1 MSLWCKYT
9 AMTRKA
15 SWELNQ
21 HTRQV
26 GIVCRG
32 GGFREKKKN
41 GTLTGWSLNP
51 TLPLT
56 LLKQFWDAFFFF
68 PAKIILLEN

>member
-21 HTRQV
+21 HTETGRYRV
-26 GIVCRG
+26 SG
-32 GGFREKKKN
+32 GGFRGKKKKRH
-41 GTLTGWSLNP
+41 LDWMKSEPHP
-51 TLPLT
+51 TSDL
-56 LLKQFWDAFFFF
+56 A
-68 PAKIILLEN
+68 

>member
-21 HTRQV
+21 HTETGRYTWV
-26 GIVCRG
+26 GG
-32 GGFREKKKN
+32 EASEKKKK
-41 GTLTGWSLNP
+41 GTFTG
-51 TLPLT
+51 
-56 LLKQFWDAFFFF
+56 LLD
-68 PAKIILLEN
+68 EV